1 MVKMPFQCSS
11 MSQPLWVCTSKKMD
25 ENASLH
31 FFLLT
36 NIIKNNR
43 KRRQELDDDVDWYLQ
58 NKRKRKNDGSD
69 DILIM
74 TTVQTAL
81 MMHSKPQHKPRMP
94 NVDYDGSKIWWSN
107 GYANWSE
114 EEFKHRLR
122 ISREN
127 SDSTSANMPTSSIVQ
142 FLPRCFPSF
151 LTCFCFCF
159 V

>member
-1 MVKMPFQCSS
+1 MTSQINMVKMPFQCSS

-25 ENASLH
+25 ENTSLH
-31 FFLLT
+31 FFLLN

-94 NVDYDGSKIWWSN
+94 NVDRDGSKI
-107 GYANWSE
+107 G
-114 EEFKHRLR
+114 LR
-122 ISREN
+122 RN
-127 SDSTSANMPTSSIVQ
+127 LSIVCEY
-142 FLPRCFPSF
+142 LVKISNSF
-151 LTCFCFCF
+151 SVPLDHI
-159 V
+159 